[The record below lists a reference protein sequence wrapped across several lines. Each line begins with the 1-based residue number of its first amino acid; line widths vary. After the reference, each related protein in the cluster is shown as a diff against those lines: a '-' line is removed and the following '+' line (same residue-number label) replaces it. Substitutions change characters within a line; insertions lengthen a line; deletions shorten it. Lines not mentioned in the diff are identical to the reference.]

1 MARRRGTTVET
12 DTDPDETDTDTDD
25 TGAPDETNDHGDAG
39 DNGLEGRIREI
50 VREVVSP
57 LLETGSRT
65 SRPVD
70 DEESMTRRVKT
81 ALDKVKAEED
91 RDKRFQKVE
100 ETLEK
105 VTEKPPARGGI
116 LGKVQRVMWGEE

>member
-1 MARRRGTTVET
+1 
-12 DTDPDETDTDTDD
+12 
-25 TGAPDETNDHGDAG
+25 
-39 DNGLEGRIREI
+39 
-50 VREVVSP
+50 
-57 LLETGSRT
+57 
-65 SRPVD
+65 
-70 DEESMTRRVKT
+70 MTRRVKT

-105 VTEKPPARGGI
+105 VMEKPPVRGGI